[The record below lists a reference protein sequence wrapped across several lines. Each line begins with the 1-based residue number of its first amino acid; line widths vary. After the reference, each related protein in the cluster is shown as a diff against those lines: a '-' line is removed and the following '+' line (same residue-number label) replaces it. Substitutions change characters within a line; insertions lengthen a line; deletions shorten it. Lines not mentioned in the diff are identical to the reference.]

1 MTAPPLTSLRLV
13 IDSGA
18 LRKLAEPSWA
28 ALALLR
34 TFRTRGLWPAMV
46 PTVVVTEALTGDGAT
61 DAAVEALLRCC
72 DVREEVPLTLARR
85 AAWLRA
91 AVGRGSG
98 TDALLVAMA
107 EPGGAVLVTNRP
119 TVEAMAL
126 FADGVFVE
134 RI

>member
-1 MTAPPLTSLRLV
+1 MTLLPLVL
-13 IDSGA
+13 DSGA
-18 LRKLAEPSWA
+18 LRRLAEPTA
-28 ALALLR
+28 ASMVLLR
-34 TFRTRGLWPAMV
+34 TLRNRGLWPALV
-46 PTVVVTEALTGDGAT
+46 PTVVVAETLTGDGAT
-61 DAAVEALLRCC
+61 DRLVDAFLGCC
-72 DVREEVPLTLARR
+72 DVREQVPLALARR

-91 AVGRGSG
+91 AVGRGSS

-134 RI
+134 RL